1 MSGHEGPS
9 NLESQ
14 VGGMVHGIRGGDVRH
29 PRATKFESKQSKPKP
44 YFSST
49 QIEYGRSLPR
59 KERKKYFALLKEEY
73 YKAS

>member
-1 MSGHEGPS
+1 MSLKGPS

-29 PRATKFESKQSKPKP
+29 PKATKFVSKFETLKPSFSK
-44 YFSST
+44 S
-49 QIEYGRSLPR
+49 QLEEGRALPR
-59 KERKKYFALLKEEY
+59 PERKKYFAKLKEEY